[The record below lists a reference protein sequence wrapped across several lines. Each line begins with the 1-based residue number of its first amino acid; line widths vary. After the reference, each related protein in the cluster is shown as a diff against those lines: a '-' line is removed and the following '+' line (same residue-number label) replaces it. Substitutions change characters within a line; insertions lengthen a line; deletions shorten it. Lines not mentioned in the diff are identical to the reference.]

1 MKKKLRRQ
9 LKRSTK
15 VLRKALKQA
24 GGPAGVAS
32 GAFVLGGLA
41 TAAALNPEVREHARA
56 LWGSARAMLSSTS
69 GREEEDNPL
78 LREHTH

>member
-1 MKKKLRRQ
+1 M
-9 LKRSTK
+9 
-15 VLRKALKQA
+15 
-24 GGPAGVAS
+24 AS